1 MTSPIQGIKGSASNA
16 VNGFKN
22 MSTKKKVA
30 AAVATVAVVGSL
42 IAAYKRG
49 GIGADEFL
57 KEGEKL
63 KLSKRLQLGYSSLAK
78 TVADYAIMAKEK
90 VSSIFNKADK

>member
-49 GIGADEFL
+49 GIGADEF
-57 KEGEKL
+57 
-63 KLSKRLQLGYSSLAK
+63 
-78 TVADYAIMAKEK
+78 
-90 VSSIFNKADK
+90 